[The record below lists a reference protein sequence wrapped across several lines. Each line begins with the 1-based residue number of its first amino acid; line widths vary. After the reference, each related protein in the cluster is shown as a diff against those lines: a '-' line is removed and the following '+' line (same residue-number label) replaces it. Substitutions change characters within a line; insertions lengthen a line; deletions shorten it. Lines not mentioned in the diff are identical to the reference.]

1 MALPFALHAAAT
13 QSPLILNGPADM
25 TTLSRHITYI
35 LDPSLQLRARDFVD
49 PLTVATRPLAGTVPD
64 FGYTPAKVWLRLPV
78 IQGSAPTTAWRFYV
92 HSNFTQEIAIYKIG
106 PDGSIVTLLD
116 LQSDSPFKARPI
128 NDPQMVVPF
137 ELRSGDATTLLIGYY
152 SQGASRL
159 SMSVETPDSFA
170 RVASVSQAKSYAFYG
185 MMFVMIVLVSAALA
199 VLRQA
204 VFAVFAGYLI
214 FMLLYI
220 SHSDGVAFQYLWS
233 DFPRFNSMASVVMGS
248 GVIIFGG
255 LFAMAILQTARFH
268 PTMHRVLIAAV
279 SSVVIVNL
287 VLWPTDPQ
295 LLKRLLTILLSVCT
309 LTYLV
314 AGLVAATTR
323 FREVRFYVLAWI
335 AVFVPASLFTA
346 RFAFGWEPTFITLY
360 DTIRIALVFEAL
372 LMGLAIFDRYN
383 QLRQSAVEENLAQV
397 QASLALSQRLA
408 TLEGNYAQV
417 KDNARRHEESLQDTV
432 HDLRQPMQ
440 ALRLS
445 LRQLVNPQAGAGSGV
460 AMDAGHIDAAL
471 AYMERLVA
479 ERLDT
484 ASHSIPSVVP
494 NSSSGTL
501 KASEPGLHGVLRGVA
516 EMFAAEAAAKGLA
529 LRLVLAAPDAPVD
542 AYSLMRAMTNLV
554 SNAIKYT
561 QQGRI
566 LISLRRHGA
575 GHFVEV
581 HDTGPG
587 LAGAAFEHALLRRQR
602 LDRDRDAAAGSGLG
616 LSLVKEIAESANWR
630 ISACDARRTGASIR
644 LALHGS
650 DAVGQDGGPM
660 TSTSATLLAFN
671 AAEIYG

>member
-1 MALPFALHAAAT
+1 M
-13 QSPLILNGPADM
+13 
-25 TTLSRHITYI
+25 
-35 LDPSLQLRARDFVD
+35 
-49 PLTVATRPLAGTVPD
+49 
-64 FGYTPAKVWLRLPV
+64 
-78 IQGSAPTTAWRFYV
+78 
-92 HSNFTQEIAIYKIG
+92 QEIAIYQIG

-116 LQSDSPFKARPI
+116 LQGDSPFEARPI

-137 ELRSGDATTLLIGYY
+137 ELREREAATLLIGYY

-159 SMSVETPDSFA
+159 SMSIETPDSLA

-185 MMFVMIVLVSAALA
+185 MMSVMIVLVSAALA

-214 FMLLYI
+214 FMLLFI

-248 GVIIFGG
+248 GVIVFGG
-255 LFAMAILQTARFH
+255 LFAMRILQTARFH

-279 SSVVIVNL
+279 SSVVVVNL
-287 VLWPTDPQ
+287 VLWSTDPQ
-295 LLKRLLTILLSVCT
+295 LLKQFLTVMLSVCT

-314 AGLVAATTR
+314 AGLIAARTR

-346 RFAFGWEPTFITLY
+346 RFAFGLESTFITLY
-360 DTIRIALVFEAL
+360 DTIRMALVFESL

-417 KDNARRHEESLQDTV
+417 KYRARRHEEDVQDTV

-445 LRQLVNPQAGAGSGV
+445 LRQLVNPQAGSPAGV
-460 AMDAGHIDAAL
+460 AADAGHIDAAL

-479 ERLDT
+479 ERLDNLT
-484 ASHSIPSVVP
+484 HATPSVEPSAAAGV
-494 NSSSGTL
+494 
-501 KASEPGLHGVLRGVA
+501 AHAAEPGLHAVLSGVA
-516 EMFAAEAAAKGLA
+516 DMFAAEAAAKGLA
-529 LRLVLAAPDAPVD
+529 LRVVLAAPDAPVD
-542 AYSLMRAMTNLV
+542 AYALMRAVTNLV

-561 QQGRI
+561 PQGRI
-566 LISLRRHGA
+566 LISLRRNGT

-587 LAGAAFEHALLRRQR
+587 LAGVAFEQALLRGQR

-616 LSLVKEIAESANWR
+616 LSLVKEIAETANWK
-630 ISACDARRTGASIR
+630 ISACAARRTGASIR
-644 LALHGS
+644 LAVHGS
-650 DAVGQDGGPM
+650 
-660 TSTSATLLAFN
+660 
-671 AAEIYG
+671 